1 MAQIRWQRDVD
12 QALEEARREHKP
24 VLVDF
29 TAAPA

>member
-1 MAQIRWQRDVD
+1 MSQIEWLRDVD
-12 QALEEARREHKP
+12 RALERAKREGKP

>member
-1 MAQIRWQRDVD
+1 MAEIRWQRDID
-12 QALEEARREHKP
+12 QALEEAKREHRP

>member
-1 MAQIRWQRDVD
+1 MAEIRWQRDVD
-12 QALEEARREHKP
+12 QALEEAKRQRKP